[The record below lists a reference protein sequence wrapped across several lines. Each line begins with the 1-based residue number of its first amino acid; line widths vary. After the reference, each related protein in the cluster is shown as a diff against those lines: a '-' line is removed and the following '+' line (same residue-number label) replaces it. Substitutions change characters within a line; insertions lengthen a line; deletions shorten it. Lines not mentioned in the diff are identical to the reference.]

1 MQKISHYYNIY
12 TEINRETIYS
22 KEIIRCRPHS
32 WLGHSAGSMVTED
45 PNDNYPDIIIKDEH
59 KRLVFSMEITR
70 RRSIRA
76 GRVAVIRF
84 SFPDKS

>member
-1 MQKISHYYNIY
+1 
-12 TEINRETIYS
+12 
-22 KEIIRCRPHS
+22 
-32 WLGHSAGSMVTED
+32 MVTED

-70 RRSIRA
+70 MRSIRA
-76 GRVAVIRF
+76 GQVPFIRF

>member
-1 MQKISHYYNIY
+1 MKPSTQKRLFAADRTHGWDILP
-12 TEINRETIYS
+12 EA
-22 KEIIRCRPHS
+22 
-32 WLGHSAGSMVTED
+32 LVTED

-76 GRVAVIRF
+76 GQVAVIRF